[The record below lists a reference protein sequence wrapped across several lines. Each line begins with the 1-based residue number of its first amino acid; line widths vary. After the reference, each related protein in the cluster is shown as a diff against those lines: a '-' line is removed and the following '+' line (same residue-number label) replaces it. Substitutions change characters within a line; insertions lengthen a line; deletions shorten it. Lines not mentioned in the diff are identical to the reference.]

1 MRIGGKR
8 SGGIIWQ
15 RSPTLLSV
23 LLAREIQVHV
33 ISLRVDKS
41 VLACSLLSVYDFQ
54 LSVPTRQFLTRMTG
68 IGPLS
73 QNQLHDEAKGSLGVR
88 RGREFPNS
96 TQTGTFQVKFFPTV
110 ENTNLLIQFQY
121 DEEQ

>member
-1 MRIGGKR
+1 MRIRGKR
-8 SGGIIWQ
+8 SGGIIWVQ
-15 RSPTLLSV
+15 SPTLLSV

-54 LSVPTRQFLTRMTG
+54 LGVPTRQLLTHMTD

-73 QNQLHDEAKGSLGVR
+73 QNQLHDVAKGSLGVR

-96 TQTGTFQVKFFPTV
+96 TQASTFPVTFFSTV
-110 ENTNLLIQFQY
+110 ENTNLHIQFQY

>member
-1 MRIGGKR
+1 MRIRGKR
-8 SGGIIWQ
+8 SGGIIWL
-15 RSPTLLSV
+15 RSTTLLSV

-41 VLACSLLSVYDFQ
+41 VLACSLLSMYDFQ
-54 LSVPTRQFLTRMTG
+54 LGVPTRQFLTRMTD

-88 RGREFPNS
+88 RQGWNS
-96 TQTGTFQVKFFPTV
+96 VHFSLKS
-110 ENTNLLIQFQY
+110 
-121 DEEQ
+121 